1 MVAGLEL
8 QPSLCCL
15 MKSLSLPAFLA
26 LGLVL
31 FASAARAVPG
41 LEVGTRA
48 PAFALPSAQGQ
59 EMSLQTLLKKGPVA
73 LVFYRSADWCPY
85 CIRQLKDL
93 KARRAD
99 FASAGIQLVGIS
111 YDSPETLAKAV
122 AKNGLD
128 LTLLAD
134 VGSKTIDAYGIRN
147 ETLKGRAAG
156 VPHPTIFIVDREG
169 VIRAKLQRDGY
180 KDRPEADGIIA
191 AVKSLR

>member
-1 MVAGLEL
+1 MVVDRERK
-8 QPSLCCL
+8 PSPCRL
-15 MKSLSLPAFLA
+15 MKLFSLPARLA
-26 LGLVL
+26 LGLVF
-31 FASAARAVPG
+31 FATVARAVPG

-59 EMSLQTLLKKGPVA
+59 ETSLETLLQKGPVA

-93 KARRAD
+93 QARRAD
-99 FASAGIQLVGIS
+99 LAAAGVQLVGIS

-147 ETLKGRAAG
+147 QALKGRAAG

-169 VIRAKLQRDGY
+169 VIRARLQRDGF
-180 KDRPEADGIIA
+180 KERPEADEIIA
-191 AVKSLR
+191 AAKSLR